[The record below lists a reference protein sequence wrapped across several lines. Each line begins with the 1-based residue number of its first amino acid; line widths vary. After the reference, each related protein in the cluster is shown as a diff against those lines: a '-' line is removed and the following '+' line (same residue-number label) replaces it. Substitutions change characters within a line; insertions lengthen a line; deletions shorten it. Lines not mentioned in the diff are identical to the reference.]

1 MAHVSEILA
10 GRISKPV
17 EQQVLR
23 VAAYCRVSTE
33 HEEQETSLEMQEAHF
48 RTIIDANPNWKNAG
62 VFSEKASGLNLKE
75 HPMFCALM
83 RKCRKKQVYL
93 ILTKSISR
101 FARNTLDFLKALREL
116 QSLNID
122 IYFELENLWLH
133 EQTIQLAISYM
144 VQWQRLRMRI

>member
-1 MAHVSEILA
+1 MCPYAKV
-10 GRISKPV
+10 P
-17 EQQVLR
+17 
-23 VAAYCRVSTE
+23 
-33 HEEQETSLEMQEAHF
+33 
-48 RTIIDANPNWKNAG
+48 
-62 VFSEKASGLNLKE
+62 
-75 HPMFCALM
+75 
-83 RKCRKKQVYL
+83 KKQVYL

-144 VQWQRLRMRI
+144 VQWRRLRVRI